1 MARPLQEKV
10 ALEMISPSS
19 QDNTL
24 LQLNMGEGKTSV
36 IVPLVATR
44 LADKDKLVRV
54 IVLKPLK
61 NQMFSSLVSRLGGLS
76 NRRVFYMPFS
86 RDIPITSENFRDL
99 DHLLNLCR
107 KEGGVLVAQ
116 PEHLLSLQLV
126 TIDKMLNSRTEDIIA
141 AKLRQ
146 QQSWLRNYA
155 RDILDES
162 DEILSVEYQLVYTS
176 KRFTSLI

>member
-10 ALEMISPSS
+10 ALEMVSPSS

-36 IVPLVATR
+36 IVPLISTR
-44 LADKDKLVRV
+44 LADKEKLVRV

-61 NQMFSSLVSRLGGLS
+61 NQMFTSLVSRLGGLV
-76 NRRVFYMPFS
+76 NRRIFYIPFS
-86 RDIPITSENFRDL
+86 RDIRITSENFHDL
-99 DHLLNLCR
+99 DFLLNLCR
-107 KEGGVLVAQ
+107 KEGGILVAQ
-116 PEHLLSLQLV
+116 PEHLLSLRLM
-126 TIDKMLNSRTEDIIA
+126 TIDMMLNSKSNDSLV
-141 AKLRQ
+141 AKLRK
-146 QQSWLRNYA
+146 QQSWLQIHA

-176 KRFTSLI
+176 K